1 MIDIEWIDEKIKTFE
16 EMRSEFCKLRDDAA
30 KQIEDAERG
39 IDQCDK
45 SITALKNRR
54 IDVLTKQQ
62 ASAQETKP
70 DSEAQALEALK
81 RHVEAYNDTHET
93 KLKLCE
99 DDGCSC
105 KTDSKCDT
113 KCADKTCS
121 TETESEISDED
132 YINITAKDMLDFLN
146 SIFEF

>member
-16 EMRSEFCKLRDDAA
+16 DMRSEFYKLRDDAV

-54 IDVLTKQQ
+54 IDVLNKQK

-99 DDGCSC
+99 DDGCSY
-105 KTDSKCDT
+105 

-132 YINITAKDMLDFLN
+132 DINITVKDMLDFLN
-146 SIFEF
+146 NIFEF